1 MESLSI
7 NGSIS
12 SDQQAIRDHVA
23 YFYESL
29 FSEPYSC
36 RPRLDNLA
44 FDTLDVV
51 EASSLELLFEENEV
65 FEVIKGMNRDKALGP
80 DGVLPRLLGCD

>member
-12 SDQQAIRDHVA
+12 SDQQVIRDHVA
-23 YFYESL
+23 HFYESL
-29 FSEPYSC
+29 FSKPYSC

-44 FDTLDVV
+44 FNTLDVV
-51 EASSLELLFEENEV
+51 EASSLELL
-65 FEVIKGMNRDKALGP
+65 KRRSL
-80 DGVLPRLLGCD
+80 R